1 MIDLRSDTVTRPTPE
16 MRRVIAEAEV
26 GDDVFHDDPN
36 VLELE
41 AAVASLLGKDDAIY
55 VPTGTMSNQIALR
68 THTEPGD
75 VVLASE
81 DAHILV
87 HELGSPA
94 ALSGIHVQELPTD
107 RGVFTAQEVR
117 DAIPDRTTFA
127 PSINAGTTVL
137 PDSLFEPI
145 TLLAVENTHNA
156 AGGTVWDPAQLAGV
170 SATAHDLGLA
180 THLDGARLWNAA
192 VASDSSEAELAAGFD
207 TVSVCFSKGLGAP
220 MGSALV
226 GTADLIHRARR
237 FKQMFGGGFRQAGMM
252 AAAARYALD
261 HNRERL
267 IDDHTNAT
275 RLAAGLS
282 EVPGIEVDVE
292 AVQSNMV
299 YFDVTEVPIG
309 VFVEACAEN
318 GVALLSAGPAS
329 IRVVCN
335 LHVTRDDIEQTL
347 RVIEAAASR

>member
-1 MIDLRSDTVTRPTPE
+1 L
-16 MRRVIAEAEV
+16 
-26 GDDVFHDDPN
+26 G
-36 VLELE
+36 LE
-41 AAVASLLGKDDAIY
+41 AAVAGLLEKDDAIY
-55 VPTGTMSNQIALR
+55 LPTGTMSNQVALR

-81 DAHILV
+81 NAHILV
-87 HELGSPA
+87 HELGAPA
-94 ALSGIHVQELPTD
+94 ALSGIHVQELPTT
-107 RGVFTAQEVR
+107 RGVFTPQAVR

-137 PDSLFEPI
+137 PDALFEPI

-156 AGGTVWDPAQLAGV
+156 AGGAVWDPAQLAAV
-170 SATAHDLGLA
+170 AATAHEMGLA

-192 VASDSSEAELAAGFD
+192 AASGSSEAQLAAGFD

-267 IDDHTNAT
+267 GDDHANAR
-275 RLAAGLS
+275 RLATGLS
-282 EVPGIEVDVE
+282 QLSGIEVDVD

-299 YFDVTEVPIG
+299 YFDVTEVPLGGFI
-309 VFVEACAEN
+309 EACAEN
-318 GVALLSAGPAS
+318 GVALLSAGPAR
-329 IRVVCN
+329 IRAVCN
-335 LHVTRDDIEQTL
+335 LHVTGNDIEQTL
-347 RVIEAAASR
+347 RVIEAAAAG